1 MMAFKPK
8 NAFLAFFPLQVT
20 VKPKYLYSFTS
31 SNLLSLKLNKYA
43 FLVESQYKHM
53 VYFAQFVHWKP

>member
-1 MMAFKPK
+1 LP
-8 NAFLAFFPLQVT
+8 VT